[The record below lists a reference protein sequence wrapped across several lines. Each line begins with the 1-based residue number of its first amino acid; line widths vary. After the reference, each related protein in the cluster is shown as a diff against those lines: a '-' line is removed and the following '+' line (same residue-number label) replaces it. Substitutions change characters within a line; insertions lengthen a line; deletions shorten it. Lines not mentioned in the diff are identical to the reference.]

1 MESILNFYKAFVNGR
16 LIDHVLMAEFL
27 LWTTGIGLVLLATV
41 VKLTWVNR
49 QQKAQ
54 FKLMDKLCRQNE
66 EQFRIWRK
74 LVGEAKNGSTQKAAS
89 LREAVGDV
97 GKKTEGVAEKAR
109 DKKPRMRL
117 VSNDDEEGPPK
128 KESEEKTKGQDQEF
142 ENLFKHGEKIM
153 KKLKKDKGLVREVGL
168 LNTFVVLGLGYMLMR
183 VVSSVWER
191 IKYRFEDEQENPD
204 QDDEDLEKQRLW
216 RMEFQSTVGVLP
228 RRFSHFLK

>member
-74 LVGEAKNGSTQKAAS
+74 LVLEAQRKSAQKVSS
-89 LREAVGDV
+89 LSEVTGNM
-97 GKKTEGVAEKAR
+97 GKKSVGMTER
-109 DKKPRMRL
+109 QTDKKPRMKL
-117 VSNDDEEGPPK
+117 VVDNEEGPP
-128 KESEEKTKGQDQEF
+128 EEKNGGEKQDEDVK
-142 ENLFKHGEKIM
+142 NLFKHGEKIM

-191 IKYRFEDEQENPD
+191 IKYRFEDEQESSD
-204 QDDEDLEKQRLW
+204 QDDEGLVKTEAEGECDFKVKWENCRGDTPT
-216 RMEFQSTVGVLP
+216 F
-228 RRFSHFLK
+228 

>member
-74 LVGEAKNGSTQKAAS
+74 LVG
-89 LREAVGDV
+89 DV
-97 GKKTEGVAEKAR
+97 DKKTEGLAEKAR

-117 VSNDDEEGPPK
+117 VSNDDEEGLPK